1 MLFTSKKPSD
11 VNLDPER
18 IGSNEFNKQNYTWQ
32 YNPINSGTNSNFANQ
47 NAKIAIAGSRQS
59 NFKNKFVN
67 KKRNVGFGSGKYE
80 VQAQQMSVMSKG
92 GQGVVE
98 LDVQQNIA

>member
-1 MLFTSKKPSD
+1 VLFTSKKPSD
-11 VNLDPER
+11 VNLDPEQ
-18 IGSNEFNKQNYTWQ
+18 IGSNDINKQNYTWQ
-32 YNPINSGTNSNFANQ
+32 YNPINSVADPNFANL
-47 NAKIAIAGSRQS
+47 NPKIAIMGSRQS

-67 KKRNVGFGSGKYE
+67 KKKNMGFGSGKYE

-98 LDVQQNIA
+98 LDVQPNIA